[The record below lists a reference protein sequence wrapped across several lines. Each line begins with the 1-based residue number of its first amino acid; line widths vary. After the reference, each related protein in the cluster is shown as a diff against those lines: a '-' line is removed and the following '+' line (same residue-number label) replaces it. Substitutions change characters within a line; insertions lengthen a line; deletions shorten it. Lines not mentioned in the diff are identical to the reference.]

1 MFVFSFL
8 YQDKRHSRTF
18 SPSGGDFQTLIHP
31 PLLGEV
37 EEKQDRALMKYQRGE
52 GCEQEI
58 GRGEEKERRDGRMR
72 VGVKTAQENKEE
84 TREKK
89 EERQTGGGGRGA

>member
-1 MFVFSFL
+1 
-8 YQDKRHSRTF
+8 
-18 SPSGGDFQTLIHP
+18 
-31 PLLGEV
+31 
-37 EEKQDRALMKYQRGE
+37 MKYQRGE

-84 TREKK
+84 RREKK